1 MDLTSY
7 TSRKNQERQIQD
19 MQGMSLSDRK
29 EFLQSD
35 PTTLALITGISSG
48 LTGQPTS
55 MDTIRSLNAG
65 IDKNMPEQYQL
76 DLNKDY
82 GINWNV
88 AGGKDQ
94 VIKDVVE
101 SQDHWL
107 KMKAD
112 TVRRIKD
119 LFSIDKSKYVNDG
132 TNYTDSNITK
142 HANFFG
148 SFNRG
153 IKTLRGPNG

>member
-1 MDLTSY
+1 MT
-7 TSRKNQERQIQD
+7 
-19 MQGMSLSDRK
+19 LSDRK
-29 EFLQSD
+29 EFLKSD
-35 PTTLALITGISSG
+35 PTTFAFVTGISAG

-65 IDKNMPEQYQL
+65 IDKNLPTQYQL

-101 SQDHWL
+101 SQDKWL
-107 KMKAD
+107 KIKAD
-112 TVRRIKD
+112 TTRMIKD
-119 LFSIDKSKYVNDG
+119 LFSIDRSKYVNDG
-132 TNYTDSNITK
+132 TNYTDSNVNK

-153 IKTLRGPNG
+153 IQTLRGSNG